1 MTLPDGFEACRAAVD
16 RVLARRLFFVGG
28 FPKSGTTWVQM
39 LLDAHPGIGCRGEGH
54 LANRLAPALAGAL
67 QRHNA
72 LLANKHEHI
81 FAGMPAFPEFS
92 GQQSRYLLVSA
103 IALLLDA
110 AHPDGKPVI
119 GEKTPDNARHF
130 ATLASLFPAAKF
142 VHVAR
147 DPRDCAVSAW
157 FHNHRTNP
165 AATLRQFP
173 TLGDFARFTA
183 RSWADSAAVAAAF
196 IAGNPGRCLELRYED
211 LLARPRETLGP
222 LVYFL
227 GADASPALVDACAR
241 AADFATVSGG
251 RAPGDED
258 RAAFFRRGEAGDWR
272 RHLSEAEAAEV
283 LAIAGAAMARYG
295 YG

>member
-1 MTLPDGFEACRAAVD
+1 MTMPDGFAECRAAVD

-28 FPKSGTTWVQM
+28 FPKSGTTWVQR

-72 LLANKHEHI
+72 LLANKQEHI
-81 FAGMPAFPEFS
+81 FAGMPAFPEVS
-92 GQQSRYLLVSA
+92 AAHARYVLVSA

-110 AHPDGKPVI
+110 AHPGGKPAI

-130 ATLASLFPAAKF
+130 AALASLFPAAKF
-142 VHVAR
+142 VHVVR

-165 AATLRQFP
+165 AETLRRFP
-173 TLGDFARFTA
+173 TLAAFARFTA
-183 RSWADSAAVAAAF
+183 HSWAESDAAAAAF
-196 IAGNPGRCLELRYED
+196 IADHPGRCIEPRYED
-211 LLARPRETLGP
+211 FLARPRQTLGP
-222 LVYFL
+222 AVYFL
-227 GADASPALVDACAR
+227 GADASPALVDACVR
-241 AADFATVSGG
+241 AADFATLSGG
-251 RAPGDED
+251 RARGEED

-272 RHLSEAEAAEV
+272 RHLSDAEGAEAK
-283 LAIAGAAMARYG
+283 AIAGAAMARHG

>member
-1 MTLPDGFEACRAAVD
+1 MTVPDGFEDCRAAVD

-28 FPKSGTTWVQM
+28 FPKSGTTWVQL

-54 LANRLAPALAGAL
+54 LANRLAPALAGVL
-67 QRHNA
+67 EGHNA
-72 LLANKHEHI
+72 LLANKHAHI
-81 FAGMPAFPEFS
+81 FAGMAAFPAVS
-92 GQQSRYLLVSA
+92 AAQARYLLVSA

-110 AHPDGKPVI
+110 AHPAGKPVI

-130 ATLASLFPAAKF
+130 ATLAGLFPAAKF

-147 DPRDCAVSAW
+147 DARDCAISAW

-165 AATLRQFP
+165 AATLRRFP
-173 TLGDFARFTA
+173 TLAAFARFTA
-183 RSWADSAAVAAAF
+183 RSWADSAAIAAGF
-196 IAGNPGRCLELRYED
+196 IAAHPGRCHELRYED

-227 GADASPALVDACAR
+227 GADASPPLVDACAR
-241 AADFATVSGG
+241 AADFATLSGG
-251 RAPGDED
+251 RARGEED

-272 RHLSEAEAAEV
+272 RHLSAAEAAEV
-283 LAIAGAAMARYG
+283 LAIAGPAMARYG